1 MDAATRK
8 KAFVKRERAKT
19 AGELDEVLRLL
30 RDIHAKLG
38 CAKRLPAAKKAK
50 LPLVDVT
57 MHSKTGNWMAKKAK
71 PAK

>member
-19 AGELDEVLRLL
+19 AGELEEVLRLL

-38 CAKRLPAAKKAK
+38 CAKRLPAAKK
-50 LPLVDVT
+50 V
-57 MHSKTGNWMAKKAK
+57 KATK
-71 PAK
+71 